1 MSFDVYGAC
10 ILFLI
15 PFVII
20 FLVILF
26 KVGENNNAKA
36 LEIARR
42 HTGGTQGKLEILEDM
57 ELAAARLVASEALY
71 R

>member
-1 MSFDVYGAC
+1 MFMVPVF
-10 ILFLI
+10 LFLI

-42 HTGGTQGKLEILEDM
+42 HTGGTQGKLEIL
-57 ELAAARLVASEALY
+57 
-71 R
+71 